1 MSELN
6 WVMCKPKKQEREFM
20 YLKINNINLGHKVI
34 IYVWDSK
41 VKITFQLYWCIQ
53 DLTFSCHHDTIFVS
67 SKIPL

>member
-34 IYVWDSK
+34 IYV
-41 VKITFQLYWCIQ
+41 
-53 DLTFSCHHDTIFVS
+53 
-67 SKIPL
+67 